1 MVYCHHVLTSLQ
13 ARTLYEKRTGR
24 PAGEKMLSQHWF
36 RTFKARY
43 DGEIAALTDL
53 DPIGPA
59 V

>member
-1 MVYCHHVLTSLQ
+1 MQ